1 MEAVDYYYLGLE
13 QLKNENYTSAVSF
26 FELSNQISEHY
37 KTYERLFFCW
47 KNLGEPSK
55 AYECL
60 KKSYQLNPKCD
71 KISVEYAKE
80 SANRKKFETAQKI
93 LSETI
98 KRNST
103 YKPAQKLLDDLQN
116 KINIL

>member
-1 MEAVDYYYLGLE
+1 MEATDYYYLGLE
-13 QLKNENYTSAVSF
+13 NLENSGYKSAVYF
-26 FELSNQISEHY
+26 FELSNRIEEHY

-47 KNLGEPSK
+47 KNLDEPLK

-60 KKSYQLNPKCD
+60 KKAYQINPKSD
-71 KISVEYAKE
+71 KISVMYAQE
-80 SANRKKFETAQKI
+80 LTEHMDFETARKI

-103 YKPAQKLLDDLQN
+103 YKPAEKLLN
-116 KINIL
+116 TINNQKE